1 MVATVLGH
9 LGRALSSSS
18 ISPVVSDVD
27 PAPPIVVVLVVGVD
41 PAPPE
46 AERPPRVQAVLVG
59 KELHHGGEAGSELLD
74 VLEAARKHPRGIR
87 FKYRGSGKRAFLTQ
101 IDDVENEGKGN
112 NWIFRVNKK
121 LGEESFAVT
130 AVNAGDVILWEFG
143 EYK

>member
-1 MVATVLGH
+1 MFTTQLILGLLVSTLGVNLEETVKQ
-9 LGRALSSSS
+9 
-18 ISPVVSDVD
+18 
-27 PAPPIVVVLVVGVD
+27 APEAAQRVVLVVHYGDGVEKQFT
-41 PAPPE
+41 ALNWKSGMT
-46 AERPPRVQAVLVG
+46 V
-59 KELHHGGEAGSELLD
+59 LD

-143 EYK
+143 KYK